1 MPKVEAN
8 GINIFYE
15 YLGDGEPLALI
26 GGSLFG
32 RQNFGMVWDGLA
44 EHFKLISYDQ
54 RGYGQDAD
62 GVQHVQPPESG
73 MP

>member
-15 YLGDGEPLALI
+15 YMGDGEPLALI

-32 RQNFGMVWDGLA
+32 RQNFAMVWEGLA
-44 EHFKLISYDQ
+44 ENFKLISYDQ
-54 RGYGQDAD
+54 R
-62 GVQHVQPPESG
+62 
-73 MP
+73 